1 MVICHITGYS
11 LSIALSTSIPEMT
24 IAMVQFELESIP
36 TNLKDQI
43 QNGSEIKFLR
53 STLKIT
59 DKKKVQKSQRC
70 IFSKPKN
77 YMSECTNS
85 DTYQRLDSIN
95 SNRQQ
100 NMRSKKKMS

>member
-1 MVICHITGYS
+1 
-11 LSIALSTSIPEMT
+11 
-24 IAMVQFELESIP
+24 MVQFELESIP

-77 YMSECTNS
+77 YMSECTNP
-85 DTYQRLDSIN
+85 DTYKRSDFRGF
-95 SNRQQ
+95 NRQQ
-100 NMRSKKKMS
+100 NI